1 VGQADLGDDGFRLVG
16 PPAEGRAAATM
27 RRRLIVGL
35 ALLGALLASTP
46 PAEAAR
52 VVADSA
58 GRRVEVPDQTLR
70 VFPAGP
76 PATVLLYVLAPET
89 LLGWPRAFRGDEA
102 AYVAAPY
109 RNLPVLGRLT
119 GRGGDANLEVVL
131 AARPDLILD
140 FGSVAPSYV
149 SLADRVQAQ
158 TGVPYVLID
167 CRFAN
172 TAPALRLMGEIL
184 GVDGRAGKLA
194 AYTEKTFADLDAM
207 LAEIPQEQ
215 RPRVYL
221 ARGPEG
227 LETGV
232 RGSINT
238 EIIERVGAIN
248 VADAPGQRGI
258 INVSIEQVLLWN
270 PEVVV
275 TWDDRFY
282 ERVWD
287 DPLWQGTAAVRS
299 RRVYLSPAEPFGWID
314 RPPSINRLL
323 GMRWLAS
330 VLYPEQFEGDLR
342 AMTREFYALFYQ
354 VDLSERQLDDL
365 LAGATR

>member
-1 VGQADLGDDGFRLVG
+1 MRGRL
-16 PPAEGRAAATM
+16 T
-27 RRRLIVGL
+27 ISL
-35 ALLGALLASTP
+35 ALLGALLAGSQ
-46 PAEAAR
+46 EGQAAR
-52 VVADSA
+52 VVTDSA
-58 GRRVEVPDQTLR
+58 GRQLELPDRIER

-76 PATVLLYVLAPET
+76 PAMVFLYVLAPET
-89 LLGWPRAFRGDEA
+89 LLGWTREFRGDEA
-102 AYVAAPY
+102 AYVAEPY
-109 RNLPVLGRLT
+109 RHLPVVGRVT
-119 GRGGDANLEVVL
+119 GRGGDANLEVLL
-131 AARPDLILD
+131 AARPDLIFD
-140 FGSVAPSYV
+140 FGSVAPTYV

-158 TGVPYVLID
+158 TGISYVLMD
-167 CRFAN
+167 GRFAN
-172 TAPALRLMGEIL
+172 TASALRVMGKIL
-184 GVDGRAGKLA
+184 GVEERAGKLA
-194 AYTEKTFADLDAM
+194 AYTEANFATLDAM
-207 LAEIPQEQ
+207 LATIPQEQ

-238 EIIERVGAIN
+238 EIIERVGAVN

-258 INVSIEQVLLWN
+258 VNVSIEQVLLWN

-275 TWDDRFY
+275 TWDVRFY
-282 ERVWD
+282 DRVWD
-287 DPLWQGTAAVRS
+287 DPVWQGTDAVQH
-299 RRVYLSPAEPFGWID
+299 RRVYLSPSEPFGWID

-330 VLYPEQFEGDLR
+330 VLYPERFEGDLR

-354 VDLSERQLDDL
+354 VDLSERQLDVL

>member
-1 VGQADLGDDGFRLVG
+1 MLVRAALAAVILLLGSPGQSQAARLV
-16 PPAEGRAAATM
+16 T
-27 RRRLIVGL
+27 
-35 ALLGALLASTP
+35 
-46 PAEAAR
+46 
-52 VVADSA
+52 DSA
-58 GRRVEVPDQTLR
+58 GRQVEVPERIER

-76 PATVLLYVLAPET
+76 PAMVFLYVLAPET
-89 LLGWPRAFRGDEA
+89 LLGWTREFRGDEA
-102 AYVAAPY
+102 AYVAEPY
-109 RNLPVLGRLT
+109 RDLPVLGRIT

-131 AARPDLILD
+131 AAKPDLIFD
-140 FGSVAPSYV
+140 FGSVAPTYV
-149 SLADRVQAQ
+149 SLADRVQVQ
-158 TGVPYVLID
+158 TGIPYVLID
-167 CRFAN
+167 GRFAN

-184 GVDGRAGKLA
+184 DVEERAERLA
-194 AYTEKTFADLDAM
+194 AYTEATFADIDAL
-207 LAEIPQEQ
+207 LAKIPQED
-215 RPRVYL
+215 RPQVYL

-238 EIIERVGAIN
+238 EIIERVGAVN

-258 INVSIEQVLLWN
+258 VNVSVEQVLLWN

-282 ERVWD
+282 TRVWD
-287 DPLWQGTAAVRS
+287 DPFWQGTDAVQS
-299 RRVYLSPAEPFGWID
+299 RRVYLSPSEPFGWID

-330 VLYPEQFEGDLR
+330 VLYPEQLQGDLR
-342 AMTREFYALFYQ
+342 AMTREFYRLLYQ
-354 VDLSERQLDDL
+354 VDLSEERLDAL

>member
-1 VGQADLGDDGFRLVG
+1 MRGSL
-16 PPAEGRAAATM
+16 TM
-27 RRRLIVGL
+27 GV
-35 ALLGALLASTP
+35 ALLVAIVASSP
-46 PAEAAR
+46 QGHAAR
-52 VVADSA
+52 VVTDSA
-58 GRRVEVPDQTLR
+58 GRQVAVQERIER

-76 PATVLLYVLAPET
+76 PAMVLLYVLAPET
-89 LLGWPRAFRGDEA
+89 LLGWTREFRGNEA

-109 RNLPVLGRLT
+109 RDLPVLGRLT
-119 GRGGDANLEVVL
+119 GRGGDANLEAVL
-131 AARPDLILD
+131 AARPDLIFD
-140 FGSVAPSYV
+140 FGSIAPIYV

-167 CRFAN
+167 GRFAS
-172 TAPALRLMGEIL
+172 TAPALRLMGQIL
-184 GVDGRAGKLA
+184 GVEQRAAKLA
-194 AYTEKTFADLDAM
+194 TYADATYADLDAM
-207 LAEIPQEQ
+207 LAKIPQEQ

-238 EIIERVGAIN
+238 EILERVGAIN

-258 INVSIEQVLLWN
+258 VNVSIEQVLLWN

-275 TWDDRFY
+275 TWDGRFF

-287 DPLWQGTAAVRS
+287 DPFWQGTDAVRN
-299 RRVYLSPAEPFGWID
+299 RRVYLSPSEPFGWID

-330 VLYPEQFEGDLR
+330 VLYPDRFEGDLR

>member
-1 VGQADLGDDGFRLVG
+1 MRGRL
-16 PPAEGRAAATM
+16 T
-27 RRRLIVGL
+27 IGL
-35 ALLGALLASTP
+35 ALLGTVLASSP
-46 PAEAAR
+46 EAQAAR
-52 VVADSA
+52 LVTDSA
-58 GRRVEVPDQTLR
+58 GRQVEVPDRIAR

-76 PATVLLYVLAPET
+76 PAMVFLYVLAPKT
-89 LLGWPRAFRGDEA
+89 LLGWTREFRGDEA
-102 AYVAAPY
+102 AYVAAPW
-109 RNLPVLGRLT
+109 RDLPVLGRLT
-119 GRGGDANLEVVL
+119 GRGGDANLEVIL
-131 AARPDLILD
+131 AAKPDLIFD
-140 FGSVAPSYV
+140 FGSVAPTYV

-158 TGVPYVLID
+158 TGVPYALID
-167 CRFAN
+167 GRFAH
-172 TAPALRLMGEIL
+172 TAEALRLMGEIL
-184 GVDGRAGKLA
+184 GVEQRAAKLA
-194 AYTEKTFADLDAM
+194 AYAERTFAELDAM
-207 LAEIPQEQ
+207 LAKIPHEQ

-248 VADAPGQRGI
+248 VADAPGRRGI
-258 INVSIEQVLLWN
+258 LDVSIEQVLLWN

-282 ERVWD
+282 GRVWD
-287 DPLWQGTAAVRS
+287 DPSWRGTDAVRN
-299 RRVYLSPAEPFGWID
+299 RRVYLSPSEPFGWID

-323 GMRWLAS
+323 GVRWLAS
-330 VLYPEQFEGDLR
+330 VLYPDRFEGDLR

-354 VDLSERQLDDL
+354 VELSDPQLDGL

>member
-1 VGQADLGDDGFRLVG
+1 MAGAAWPLSAG
-16 PPAEGRAAATM
+16 AEET
-27 RRRLIVGL
+27 
-35 ALLGALLASTP
+35 
-46 PAEAAR
+46 
-52 VVADSA
+52 VADAA
-58 GRRVEVPDQTLR
+58 GRRLAVPPRVER

-76 PATVLLYVLAPET
+76 PAAIMLYTLAPDL
-89 LLGWPRAFRGDEA
+89 LLGWPRANRPEERAFL
-102 AYVAAPY
+102 
-109 RNLPVLGRLT
+109 LPEIGARREVGRLT
-119 GRGGDANLEVVL
+119 GRGNTANLEEVL
-131 AARPDLILD
+131 QLKPDLILD
-140 FGSVAPSYV
+140 IGSTTATYV

-158 TGVPYVLID
+158 TGVSYVLID
-167 CRFAN
+167 GRFAN
-172 TAPALRLMGEIL
+172 TAPTLRLMGGIL
-184 GVDGRAGKLA
+184 GVEERAGKLA
-194 AYTEKTFADLDAM
+194 AYAEATFADLDAM
-207 LAEIPQEQ
+207 LAKIPQGQ

-221 ARGPEG
+221 ARGPDG

-258 INVSIEQVLLWN
+258 VNVSIEQVLLWN

-282 ERVWD
+282 ERVWN
-287 DPLWQGTAAVRS
+287 DPFWQGTDAVQN
-299 RRVYLSPAEPFGWID
+299 RRVYLSPSEPFGWID

-330 VLYPEQFEGDLR
+330 VLYPDRFEGDLR
-342 AMTREFYALFYQ
+342 ALTREFYALFYQ
-354 VDLSERQLDDL
+354 VDLSEHQLDAM

>member
-1 VGQADLGDDGFRLVG
+1 
-16 PPAEGRAAATM
+16 
-27 RRRLIVGL
+27 
-35 ALLGALLASTP
+35 
-46 PAEAAR
+46 
-52 VVADSA
+52 
-58 GRRVEVPDQTLR
+58 
-70 VFPAGP
+70 
-76 PATVLLYVLAPET
+76 
-89 LLGWPRAFRGDEA
+89 
-102 AYVAAPY
+102 
-109 RNLPVLGRLT
+109 
-119 GRGGDANLEVVL
+119 VVL
-131 AARPDLILD
+131 AARPDLIFD
-140 FGSVAPSYV
+140 FGSVAPTYV

-158 TGVPYVLID
+158 TNIPYVLID
-167 CRFAN
+167 GTFEN

-184 GVDGRAGKLA
+184 GVKERAEKLA
-194 AYTEKTFADLDAM
+194 AYTEATFEDIDAM
-207 LAEIPQEQ
+207 LADIPEGD

-258 INVSIEQVLLWN
+258 VNVSIEQVLLWN

-287 DPLWQGTAAVRS
+287 NPFWQGTDAVRNE
-299 RRVYLSPAEPFGWID
+299 RVYLSPSEPFGWID

-330 VLYPEQFEGDLR
+330 VLYPEQFGGDLR

-354 VDLSERQLDDL
+354 VDLSEEQLDAL

>member
-1 VGQADLGDDGFRLVG
+1 
-16 PPAEGRAAATM
+16 M
-27 RRRLIVGL
+27 RGCLSAL
-35 ALLGALLASTP
+35 ALLGTILASSP
-46 PAEAAR
+46 EGQAAR
-52 VVADSA
+52 VVTDSA
-58 GRRVEVPDQTLR
+58 GRQVEVPDRIER

-76 PATVLLYVLAPET
+76 PAMVFLYVLVPET
-89 LLGWPRAFRGDEA
+89 LLGWTREFRGGEA

-109 RNLPVLGRLT
+109 RQLPVLGRIT
-119 GRGGDANLEVVL
+119 GRGGEANLEAVL
-131 AARPDLILD
+131 AAEPDLILD
-140 FGSVAPSYV
+140 FGSVAPTHV

-167 CRFAN
+167 GTFAN

-184 GVDGRAGKLA
+184 GVEERAGKLA
-194 AYTEKTFADLDAM
+194 RYTEATFGVIDM
-207 LAEIPQEQ
+207 LLGKVPRAE

-238 EIIERVGAIN
+238 EIIERVGAVN

-258 INVSIEQVLLWN
+258 VNVSIEQVLLWN

-282 ERVWD
+282 DRVRD
-287 DPLWQGTAAVRS
+287 DPFWQGTDAARDG
-299 RRVYLSPAEPFGWID
+299 RVYLSPSEPFGWID

-330 VLYPEQFEGDLR
+330 VLYPEQFQDDLR

-354 VDLSERQLDDL
+354 VYLTDEQLDVL
-365 LAGATR
+365 LAGAAR

>member
-1 VGQADLGDDGFRLVG
+1 
-16 PPAEGRAAATM
+16 M
-27 RRRLIVGL
+27 RGRLILGL
-35 ALLGALLASTP
+35 ALLGAILALVP
-46 PAEAAR
+46 EAHAAR
-52 VVADSA
+52 VVTDSA
-58 GRRVEVPDQTLR
+58 GRHVEVPDRIER

-76 PATVLLYVLAPET
+76 PAMVFLYVLAPET
-89 LLGWPRAFRGDEA
+89 LLGWTREFRGEEA

-109 RNLPVLGRLT
+109 RDLPVLGRLT

-131 AARPDLILD
+131 AARPHLILD
-140 FGSVAPSYV
+140 FGAVAPTYV

-167 CRFAN
+167 GRFAN
-172 TAPALRLMGEIL
+172 TAPALRLMGQIL
-184 GVDGRAGKLA
+184 GVEGRAGKLA
-194 AYTEKTFADLDAM
+194 DYAEATFTDLDAM
-207 LAEIPQEQ
+207 LANIPQEQ

-232 RGSINT
+232 RGSINS

-258 INVSIEQVLLWN
+258 VNVSIEQVLLWN

-275 TWDDRFY
+275 TWDARFY

-287 DPLWQGTAAVRS
+287 DPFWRGTDALQNH
-299 RRVYLSPAEPFGWID
+299 RVYLSPSEPFGWID

-330 VLYPEQFEGDLR
+330 VLYPDRFQGDLR

-354 VDLSERQLDDL
+354 VDLSEQQLDGM

>member
-1 VGQADLGDDGFRLVG
+1 MRGRL
-16 PPAEGRAAATM
+16 T
-27 RRRLIVGL
+27 IGL
-35 ALLGALLASTP
+35 ALLGALLAWS
-46 PAEAAR
+46 PAAQAAR
-52 VVADSA
+52 AVTDSA
-58 GRRVEVPDQTLR
+58 GRQVEVPDRIAR

-76 PATVLLYVLAPET
+76 PAMVFLYVLAPET
-89 LLGWPRAFRGDEA
+89 LLGWTREFRADEA

-109 RNLPVLGRLT
+109 RELPVLGRIT
-119 GRGGDANLEVVL
+119 GRGGDANLEAVL
-131 AARPDLILD
+131 AAKPDLIFD
-140 FGSVAPSYV
+140 VGSVALTYI
-149 SLADRVQAQ
+149 SLADRMQAQ
-158 TGVPYVLID
+158 TGVPYVLLD
-167 CRFAN
+167 GRFAN
-172 TAPALRLMGEIL
+172 TAPALRLMGGIL
-184 GVDGRAGKLA
+184 GVEERAAKLA
-194 AYTEKTFADLDAM
+194 AYVEATFAELDAM
-207 LAEIPQEQ
+207 LAQIPQEQ

-258 INVSIEQVLLWN
+258 VNVSIEQVLLWN

-287 DPLWQGTAAVRS
+287 DPFWRGTDAVQN
-299 RRVYLSPAEPFGWID
+299 RRVYLSPSEPFGWID

-330 VLYPEQFEGDLR
+330 ALYPDRFEGDLR

-354 VDLSERQLDDL
+354 VKLSEQQLDTM

>member
-1 VGQADLGDDGFRLVG
+1 MRGSL
-16 PPAEGRAAATM
+16 TM
-27 RRRLIVGL
+27 GV
-35 ALLGALLASTP
+35 ALLVAIVASSP
-46 PAEAAR
+46 QGHAAR
-52 VVADSA
+52 VVTDSA
-58 GRRVEVPDQTLR
+58 GRQVAVPERIER

-76 PATVLLYVLAPET
+76 PAMVLLYVLAPET
-89 LLGWPRAFRGDEA
+89 LLGWTREFRGNEA

-109 RNLPVLGRLT
+109 RDLPVLGRLT
-119 GRGGDANLEVVL
+119 GRGGDANLEAVL
-131 AARPDLILD
+131 AARPDLIFD
-140 FGSVAPSYV
+140 FGSIAPIYV

-167 CRFAN
+167 GRFAS
-172 TAPALRLMGEIL
+172 TAPALRLMGQIL
-184 GVDGRAGKLA
+184 GVEQRAAKLA
-194 AYTEKTFADLDAM
+194 TYADATYADLDAM
-207 LAEIPQEQ
+207 LAKIPQEQ

-238 EIIERVGAIN
+238 EILERVGAIN

-258 INVSIEQVLLWN
+258 VNVSIEQVLLWN

-275 TWDDRFY
+275 TWDDRFF

-287 DPLWQGTAAVRS
+287 DPFWQGTDAVRN
-299 RRVYLSPAEPFGWID
+299 RRVYLSPSEPFGWID

-330 VLYPEQFEGDLR
+330 VLYPDRFDGDLR